1 LESVTG
7 GSVIVSVSDFLLQLL
22 HFAGKKLHR
31 TAALGADHVVMA
43 APVVLM
49 LIPGDPIV
57 ESDLAG
63 QSTLGK
69 QLQCAVDRGVA
80 DARILLLYKAV

>member
-1 LESVTG
+1 
-7 GSVIVSVSDFLLQLL
+7 VSDFLLQLL
-22 HFAGKKLHR
+22 HLAGKKLHR

-63 QSTLGK
+63 QSTLG
-69 QLQCAVDRGVA
+69 
-80 DARILLLYKAV
+80 